1 MRRTQP
7 PLIEPARAPRSG
19 ASPVTALASTHAGGR
34 LELRATPPTRCFR
47 AAAPAAPA
55 LVPPLVRL
63 SLDRGRPP
71 GAVRSPT
78 AGPPGGGGSAPAR
91 PAAELP
97 PDAAPSP
104 REPELPPRAARG
116 ALRASTRRSAR
127 YRAGR

>member
-71 GAVRSPT
+71 GGVRSPT
-78 AGPPGGGGSAPAR
+78 VGPRGAGGSAPAR
-91 PAAELP
+91 PAAQRP
-97 PDAAPSP
+97 PHAAPSP
-104 REPELPPRAARG
+104 RQPQPPLRAAPR
-116 ALRASTRRSAR
+116 ALRASTPR
-127 YRAGR
+127 